1 MHIDAIDVTAPMLW
15 TIDAVLT
22 PAECEEQIARIER
35 IGPELATINTGRPG
49 GEIRR
54 GLRNNGRI
62 TVDDQPLAQ
71 LLWSRVAR
79 HIPTI
84 FGRAPTSVNE
94 RLRGYRYQPGEY
106 FGLHYDGRFARAGEC
121 SELTFMIYLNAGF
134 IGGETS
140 FPELNKT
147 IRPQAGTA
155 LLFQHMLLHEGCAVQ
170 RGVKYAIRSDIM
182 FQRQTS
188 QVIAP

>member
-1 MHIDAIDVTAPMLW
+1 MHIDAIDLNAPMLW
-15 TIDAVLT
+15 TIDELLT
-22 PAECEEQIARIER
+22 PAECDEQIARIESL
-35 IGPELATINTGRPG
+35 GPELATINTGRPG

-62 TVDDQPLAQ
+62 TVDDRPFTD

-84 FGRAPTSVNE
+84 FGRSPTGVNE

-106 FGLHYDGRFARAGEC
+106 FGLHYDGNFARDGEC
-121 SELTFMIYLNAGF
+121 SELTFMIYLNDGF
-134 IGGETS
+134 SGGETS
-140 FPELNKT
+140 FPELDKT
-147 IRPQAGTA
+147 IRPRTGTA

-182 FQRQTS
+182 FQTS
-188 QVIAP
+188 ATQR